1 MSTENNRSGL
11 GGKICAAFIFLTRLP
26 LWRLHQPS
34 KDAYTHIVEFWP
46 ITGWL
51 TAGISAAMLY
61 FITPYNVIIAVLA
74 AIAARLL
81 LTGALHEDGL
91 ADFFD
96 GFGGGNSKERILA
109 IMKDSHIGTYGVLGI
124 IFYIL
129 TLGTSL
135 FSLASFSPKITALII
150 LMADPFAKL
159 LASQTIML
167 MPYAR
172 KEEDSKAHNI
182 YCKFSLGSY
191 LFLLLQGLL
200 PIGLFIWLAKPTT
213 LQILLL
219 IAVPVILCALLN
231 TYIYKKIKGYT
242 GDCNGAIF
250 LLCELS
256 AYLTAVFAI
265 IQQ

>member
-1 MSTENNRSGL
+1 MSKENNRSGL
-11 GGKICAAFIFLTRLP
+11 GGKIWAAFIFLTRIP
-26 LWRLHQPS
+26 MWRLHQPP
-34 KDAYTHIVEFWP
+34 KEAYTHIVKFWP
-46 ITGWL
+46 LTGWL
-51 TAGISAAMLY
+51 TAGISAVMLY
-61 FITPYNVIIAVLA
+61 FIAPYNILIAVLA
-74 AIAARLL
+74 TIAARLL

-96 GFGGGNSKERILA
+96 GFGGGTSKERILA

-124 IFYIL
+124 VLYIL
-129 TLGTSL
+129 TLGSSL
-135 FSLASFSPKITALII
+135 FSLASFNPKIAALTII
-150 LMADPFAKL
+150 MADPFAKL

-182 YCKFSLGSY
+182 YSKFSLGSC
-191 LFLLLQGLL
+191 LFLLVQGLL
-200 PIGLFIWLAKPTT
+200 PLGLFIWIVKPTM

-219 IAVPVILCALLN
+219 AAVPIILCALLN

-256 AYLTAVFAI
+256 VYITAVFVI
-265 IQQ
+265 I